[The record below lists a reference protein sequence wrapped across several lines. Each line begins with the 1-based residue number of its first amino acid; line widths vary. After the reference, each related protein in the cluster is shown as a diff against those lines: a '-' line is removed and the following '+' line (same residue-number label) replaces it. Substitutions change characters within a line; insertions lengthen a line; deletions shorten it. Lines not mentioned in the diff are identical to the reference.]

1 MPHATVIFVE
11 SVKKLVETNDKAIEC
26 EKCNNWIH
34 IKCNNIS
41 TKQCKQYQDNSED
54 TFQCKNCNK
63 CGMYDKMVAKN
74 HHAIECNICC
84 RWIHLKCNKLSE
96 KEYNFFQ
103 ENKNMPFF
111 CIKCM
116 ADYVPFLTLDDKQ
129 FELTAKGIDYTE
141 EIDLSSIFISQP
153 QLEMLDR
160 FNAAINNITF
170 DLNEENNI
178 IENENIIPPANCK
191 YYTIDKFHT
200 QKFNSDKHFSI
211 LHLNISSIE
220 YHIEEF

>member
-1 MPHATVIFVE
+1 
-11 SVKKLVETNDKAIEC
+11 
-26 EKCNNWIH
+26 
-34 IKCNNIS
+34 
-41 TKQCKQYQDNSED
+41 
-54 TFQCKNCNK
+54 
-63 CGMYDKMVAKN
+63 MVAKN

-103 ENKNMPFF
+103 ENINMPFF

-116 ADYVPFLTLDDKQ
+116 ADSIPFLTLDDKQ
-129 FELTAKGIDYTE
+129 FEFTAKGIDYTE

-178 IENENIIPPANCK
+178 IESENIIPHANCK
-191 YYTIDKFHT
+191 YYTIDEFHT

-220 YHIEEF
+220 YHIEEFRIVLELLKHKFDFICISESKRRTNREPKVDIKIEGYQQPIGIGFFQGWGTNIY